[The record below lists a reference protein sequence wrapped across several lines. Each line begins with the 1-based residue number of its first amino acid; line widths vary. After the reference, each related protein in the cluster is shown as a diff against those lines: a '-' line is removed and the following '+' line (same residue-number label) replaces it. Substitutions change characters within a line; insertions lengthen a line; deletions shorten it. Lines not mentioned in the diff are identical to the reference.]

1 MKRKTRVMLVDDHSV
16 VRMGFRMLL
25 DATDDIEVVAEAESG
40 EVAYARYSE
49 CAPDVVVMD
58 LAMAGMGGLEAIKR
72 IVARDARA
80 RILVLSAHEDTSH
93 PRRALRAG
101 AKGYLSKRS
110 APEAL
115 LDAVRTIMAGR
126 VYLDAAL
133 AQRLAV
139 QDLSGEH
146 GPEEQLSERE
156 FEIFVHLARGLTVNQ
171 IAELLHLS
179 PRTVGTHLYN
189 VKQKLKA
196 GNQAELT
203 LIALRH
209 GVIEP

>member
-1 MKRKTRVMLVDDHSV
+1 MLVDDHSV

-25 DATDDIEVVAEAESG
+25 DATDDIEVVAEADSG
-40 EVAYARYSE
+40 EAAYARYGE
-49 CAPDVVVMD
+49 CAPDLVVMD

-72 IVARDARA
+72 IVARDERA

-115 LDAVRTIMAGR
+115 LDAVRCVMAGR
-126 VYLDAAL
+126 IYLDAGL

-139 QDLSGEH
+139 QDLAGEH

-209 GVIEP
+209 GVIQP